1 MSQSYRITIKHSRML
16 DECPAQTLR
25 ASCFISCKH
34 LSQIMHSDE
43 FCARLALDQ
52 IELPRGNFLHPAQ
65 QCALI
70 WARVR
75 ACSKLSSRADTI
87 GTGLHAQA
95 LPALGIMQARSSP
108 PTGRIGACFIL
119 LRVPSCSEISG
130 CPLGRPSLQGCAKQ
144 GESASV
150 GRVSSGRV
158 ASGREQGAGRVEGLH
173 LAALVEPVHRAH
185 PTRSPPASPLQTQA
199 TEDGCGVGVLTQE
212 YAVNKW

>member
-1 MSQSYRITIKHSRML
+1 ML

-119 LRVPSCSEISG
+119 LRVPPCSEISG
-130 CPLGRPSLQGCAKQ
+130 CPLGRPSLQGCAKTRGEHQ
-144 GESASV
+144 WGASRRGAWRRGESK
-150 GRVSSGRV
+150 
-158 ASGREQGAGRVEGLH
+158 
-173 LAALVEPVHRAH
+173 AL
-185 PTRSPPASPLQTQA
+185 
-199 TEDGCGVGVLTQE
+199 GVWKACTSQH
-212 YAVNKW
+212 W